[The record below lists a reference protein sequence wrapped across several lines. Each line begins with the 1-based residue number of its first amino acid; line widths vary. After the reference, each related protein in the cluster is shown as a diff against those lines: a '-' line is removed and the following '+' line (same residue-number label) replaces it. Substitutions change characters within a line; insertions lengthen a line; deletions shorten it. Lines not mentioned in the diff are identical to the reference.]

1 MWQVQKEGII
11 IENRLIPLG
20 DDLYYFD
27 LFELGQPWHTSAYLY
42 NGKKKILI
50 ETGASP
56 SHQKIVQ
63 ALRELALSLVD
74 LDYVI
79 LTHIH
84 LDHAGGAGL
93 LATKAPQAKFLCH
106 PRAKRHLVDP
116 TKLEQSAQL
125 VYGDAMDL
133 MFGEILPI
141 SADRVF
147 AQEDGTTI
155 RLGDRTLHFI
165 DSPGHA
171 KHHMCIFDPEKRV
184 VFSGDALGIRY
195 LSKSTNWGFDA
206 IFPSTSPTDFDP
218 QGVHYTVSKIAA
230 LKPRTV
236 LHTHFGPSDANEALE
251 STLRE
256 SMLLATLADETF
268 TSNPTEDGFQEALT
282 VFYQQRLQA
291 LGHNAHVDISKL
303 GIDLM
308 LNSLGLLYYEKK
320 KHTLA

>member
-1 MWQVQKEGII
+1 M
-11 IENRLIPLG
+11 ENQLIPLG

-27 LFELGQPWHTSAYLY
+27 LFELGKPWHTSAYLY

-56 SHQKIVQ
+56 SHQNIVQ
-63 ALRELALSLVD
+63 ALRELSLSLTD

-93 LATKAPQAKFLCH
+93 LAKKAPQAIFLCH

-116 TKLEQSAQL
+116 SRLEQSARL
-125 VYGDAMDL
+125 VYGDTMNT

-141 SADRVF
+141 AADRIL
-147 AQEDGTTI
+147 AQEDGTTLQ
-155 RLGDRTLHFI
+155 LGDRTLHFI

-171 KHHMCIFDPEKRV
+171 KHHICIFDPDKRA

-195 LSKSTNWGFDA
+195 LSKSTQWGFDA

-218 QGVHYTVSKIAA
+218 QGVRYTIAKIAS
-230 LKPRTV
+230 LKPQII

-268 TSNPTEDGFQEALT
+268 AINPTQDGFQEALIQ
-282 VFYQQRLQA
+282 FYRQRIQD
-291 LGHNAHVDISKL
+291 LGHDPQVDISKL

-308 LNSLGLLYYEKK
+308 LNSQGLLYYEKK
-320 KHTLA
+320 KHALV